1 MALSI
6 ATNQNTHVHHI
17 STRPTHRQA
26 ELARLLLAIQLLAS
40 DSQETKSSVG
50 VVVEPLWEGLPN
62 FDRPT
67 SGMGF
72 VGECSLVY
80 EERCT
85 TDSSCPAA
93 QKRAAA

>member
-40 DSQETKSSVG
+40 DSQ
-50 VVVEPLWEGLPN
+50 VEPLWEGLPN

-93 QKRAAA
+93 QKRGAA